1 MRRFVVIGLGTFG
14 SHVARTLFDAGHEVV
29 GIDSDPGRVQDARD
43 FCTRPVTTDATDP
56 DNLRALD
63 LAGADAAVVSL
74 GDHMDSTILVTLYLK
89 ELGLKKIVVKAISED
104 HGKILTLIGATG
116 VVHPERD
123 TALRL
128 ARALGARSIVEYLPL
143 GVGFGLEEL
152 AAPRSFWNRDLR
164 DLGIRKRHQVL
175 VVAVKNKDRLEL
187 VPGADYVVREG
198 DTLVGVGRDEGL
210 SALTQ
215 EADRG

>member
-14 SHVARTLFDAGHEVV
+14 SHVARTLFAAGHEVV
-29 GIDSDPGRVQDARD
+29 GIDSDAERVQDARD
-43 FCTRPVTTDATDP
+43 YCTRPVATDATDP

-74 GDHMDSTILVTLYLK
+74 GDHMDWSILVTLYLK
-89 ELGLKKIVVKAISED
+89 ELGIRKIVVKAISED
-104 HGKILTLIGATG
+104 HGKVLTLIGATG

-123 TALRL
+123 TAVRL

-143 GVGFGLEEL
+143 GVGFGLEEIS
-152 AAPRSFWNRDLR
+152 APRSFQGRKLR
-164 DLGIRKRHQVL
+164 DLGIRQQHQVL
-175 VVAVKNKDRLEL
+175 VVAVKNGERVDL
-187 VPGADYVVREG
+187 VPGADYVVKEG
-198 DTLVGVGRDEGL
+198 DTLVIVGRDEGL
-210 SALTQ
+210 AAVSE